1 MLIAE
6 GCFHVV
12 NASRSRAS
20 KGVRVKTRKE
30 NPMKVRDFVFP
41 GFIAAALLCGPAPV
55 KAGEIADDV
64 KEIRSDRRDIRHDR
78 QDIREDTQ
86 EIRDLKEQLR
96 NDRAAGNQDAV
107 KADRQKLRRAYG
119 DLYKDKK

>member
-6 GCFHVV
+6 GWFHVV

-20 KGVRVKTRKE
+20 KGVRVKNLKIRR
-30 NPMKVRDFVFP
+30 PMKMRDFVFA

-86 EIRDLKEQLR
+86 ELRHLKEQLR

-119 DLYKDKK
+119 DLYKDK